1 MSLPSA
7 PFHPRVLRM
16 KTGVALVMAA
26 LAGAALAA
34 AQAHAQT
41 PATAAPRVRAN
52 VPAGPLGAA
61 LAGFARQAQ
70 VLLSFDPALADGL
83 QSPGLQG
90 SHGVQEG
97 FDALLAGT
105 SLQAHRR
112 ADGDFELRRAGAEAA
127 QLAPVVVLG
136 AGATTEGSGL
146 YTADWMR
153 SANGLVLSQRDT
165 PQSTSV
171 ITRQQMDDRAI
182 GSVRDVMENAT
193 GMNVQQAESE
203 RLTYYSRG
211 FSMDTF
217 QFDGVVKPLNSL
229 YQFGEGNLDP
239 AIYDH
244 VEIIRGAT
252 GLMSGTGN
260 PGGSVNFIRKRP
272 TREFQERPRSLPAAT
287 TRIGARST
295 CRRRSTPPALC
306 GAPGRRERAPWR
318 HDGSLQQEAGRAVW
332 HRRGRYRR
340 VDDDQRGRFGAALA
354 SARHQL
360 GRPAGA
366 GRLGQADRLAQ
377 GPGHGREVVA
387 LGHGFP

>member
-1 MSLPSA
+1 
-7 PFHPRVLRM
+7 
-16 KTGVALVMAA
+16 
-26 LAGAALAA
+26 
-34 AQAHAQT
+34 
-41 PATAAPRVRAN
+41 
-52 VPAGPLGAA
+52 
-61 LAGFARQAQ
+61 
-70 VLLSFDPALADGL
+70 
-83 QSPGLQG
+83 
-90 SHGVQEG
+90 
-97 FDALLAGT
+97 
-105 SLQAHRR
+105 
-112 ADGDFELRRAGAEAA
+112 
-127 QLAPVVVLG
+127 
-136 AGATTEGSGL
+136 
-146 YTADWMR
+146 MR

-272 TREFQERPRSLPAAT
+272 TREFQGEAKVSAGSHDTYRGEIDLSTPFNASGSVRGAWSARKSAVAT
-287 TRIGARST
+287 RWISTARSGT
-295 CRRRSTPPALC
+295 CCMASSRPISASRRRSA
-306 GAPGRRERAPWR
+306 
-318 HDGSLQQEAGRAVW
+318 RAV
-332 HRRGRYRR
+332 RCSAR
-340 VDDDQRGRFGAALA
+340 VRAASAGAACRRWTPRA
-354 SARHQL
+354 SRST
-360 GRPAGA
+360 GP
-366 GRLGQADRLAQ
+366 

>member
-1 MSLPSA
+1 M
-7 PFHPRVLRM
+7 
-16 KTGVALVMAA
+16 
-26 LAGAALAA
+26 
-34 AQAHAQT
+34 
-41 PATAAPRVRAN
+41 
-52 VPAGPLGAA
+52 
-61 LAGFARQAQ
+61 
-70 VLLSFDPALADGL
+70 
-83 QSPGLQG
+83 
-90 SHGVQEG
+90 
-97 FDALLAGT
+97 LAGT

-112 ADGDFELRRAGAEAA
+112 ADGDFELRRAGADAA

>member
-1 MSLPSA
+1 M
-7 PFHPRVLRM
+7 
-16 KTGVALVMAA
+16 
-26 LAGAALAA
+26 
-34 AQAHAQT
+34 
-41 PATAAPRVRAN
+41 
-52 VPAGPLGAA
+52 
-61 LAGFARQAQ
+61 
-70 VLLSFDPALADGL
+70 
-83 QSPGLQG
+83 
-90 SHGVQEG
+90 
-97 FDALLAGT
+97 LAGT

-272 TREFQERPRSLPAAT
+272 TREFQGEAKVSAGSHDTYRGEIDL
-287 TRIGARST
+287 
-295 CRRRSTPPALC
+295 STPFNAS
-306 GAPGRRERAPWR
+306 GSVRAPGRRERAPWR

>member
-1 MSLPSA
+1 M
-7 PFHPRVLRM
+7 
-16 KTGVALVMAA
+16 
-26 LAGAALAA
+26 
-34 AQAHAQT
+34 
-41 PATAAPRVRAN
+41 
-52 VPAGPLGAA
+52 
-61 LAGFARQAQ
+61 
-70 VLLSFDPALADGL
+70 
-83 QSPGLQG
+83 
-90 SHGVQEG
+90 QEG

-272 TREFQERPRSLPAAT
+272 TR
-287 TRIGARST
+287 I
-295 CRRRSTPPALC
+295 
-306 GAPGRRERAPWR
+306 PGRGQGLCRQPR
-318 HDGSLQQEAGRAVW
+318 HVSGRDRPVDAVQRLRLCAGRLVGAKSAVATRWISTAEAGRAVW

>member
-1 MSLPSA
+1 
-7 PFHPRVLRM
+7 
-16 KTGVALVMAA
+16 
-26 LAGAALAA
+26 
-34 AQAHAQT
+34 
-41 PATAAPRVRAN
+41 
-52 VPAGPLGAA
+52 
-61 LAGFARQAQ
+61 
-70 VLLSFDPALADGL
+70 
-83 QSPGLQG
+83 
-90 SHGVQEG
+90 
-97 FDALLAGT
+97 
-105 SLQAHRR
+105 
-112 ADGDFELRRAGAEAA
+112 
-127 QLAPVVVLG
+127 
-136 AGATTEGSGL
+136 
-146 YTADWMR
+146 MR

-306 GAPGRRERAPWR
+306 GRLVGAKERRGDTMDLYSKKRTCCMASSRPISASR
-318 HDGSLQQEAGRAVW
+318 RRSARAV
-332 HRRGRYRR
+332 RCSAR
-340 VDDDQRGRFGAALA
+340 VRAA
-354 SARHQL
+354 SA

-366 GRLGQADRLAQ
+366 GRLGPIDWPKGQAMGAKWSRWDTDSHEYFAQIEHGFSNGWNARLSYTRLENTFDAPLLFTSDVPVTLNGFSKPPLLRKFKGGSDQ
-377 GPGHGREVVA
+377 DVYGGSMDGAFDA
-387 LGHGFP
+387 LGRKHQFNLGFSHSIIKAWNQSWDTSDQAGYPIPDVKD

>member
-1 MSLPSA
+1 M
-7 PFHPRVLRM
+7 
-16 KTGVALVMAA
+16 
-26 LAGAALAA
+26 
-34 AQAHAQT
+34 
-41 PATAAPRVRAN
+41 
-52 VPAGPLGAA
+52 
-61 LAGFARQAQ
+61 
-70 VLLSFDPALADGL
+70 
-83 QSPGLQG
+83 
-90 SHGVQEG
+90 
-97 FDALLAGT
+97 LAGT

-272 TREFQERPRSLPAAT
+272 TREFREAKVSAGSHDTYRGEIDLSTPFNASGSVRGAWSARKSAVAT
-287 TRIGARST
+287 RWISTARSGT
-295 CRRRSTPPALC
+295 CCMASSRPISASRRRSA
-306 GAPGRRERAPWR
+306 
-318 HDGSLQQEAGRAVW
+318 RAV
-332 HRRGRYRR
+332 RCSAR
-340 VDDDQRGRFGAALA
+340 VRAASAGAACRRWTPRA
-354 SARHQL
+354 SRST
-360 GRPAGA
+360 
-366 GRLGQADRLAQ
+366 
-377 GPGHGREVVA
+377 GPRASHGREVVA

>member
-1 MSLPSA
+1 
-7 PFHPRVLRM
+7 
-16 KTGVALVMAA
+16 
-26 LAGAALAA
+26 
-34 AQAHAQT
+34 
-41 PATAAPRVRAN
+41 
-52 VPAGPLGAA
+52 
-61 LAGFARQAQ
+61 
-70 VLLSFDPALADGL
+70 
-83 QSPGLQG
+83 
-90 SHGVQEG
+90 
-97 FDALLAGT
+97 
-105 SLQAHRR
+105 
-112 ADGDFELRRAGAEAA
+112 
-127 QLAPVVVLG
+127 
-136 AGATTEGSGL
+136 
-146 YTADWMR
+146 MR

-272 TREFQERPRSLPAAT
+272 TREFQGEAKVSAGSHDTYRGEIDL
-287 TRIGARST
+287 
-295 CRRRSTPPALC
+295 STPFNASGSVR
-306 GAPGRRERAPWR
+306 GAWSARRAPWR

>member
-1 MSLPSA
+1 
-7 PFHPRVLRM
+7 
-16 KTGVALVMAA
+16 
-26 LAGAALAA
+26 
-34 AQAHAQT
+34 
-41 PATAAPRVRAN
+41 
-52 VPAGPLGAA
+52 
-61 LAGFARQAQ
+61 
-70 VLLSFDPALADGL
+70 
-83 QSPGLQG
+83 
-90 SHGVQEG
+90 
-97 FDALLAGT
+97 
-105 SLQAHRR
+105 
-112 ADGDFELRRAGAEAA
+112 
-127 QLAPVVVLG
+127 
-136 AGATTEGSGL
+136 
-146 YTADWMR
+146 MR

-272 TREFQERPRSLPAAT
+272 TREFRERPRSLPAAT

-306 GAPGRRERAPWR
+306 GGAWSARKSAVATRWISTA
-318 HDGSLQQEAGRAVW
+318 EAGRAVW

-377 GPGHGREVVA
+377 GASHGREVVA

>member
-1 MSLPSA
+1 M
-7 PFHPRVLRM
+7 
-16 KTGVALVMAA
+16 
-26 LAGAALAA
+26 
-34 AQAHAQT
+34 
-41 PATAAPRVRAN
+41 
-52 VPAGPLGAA
+52 
-61 LAGFARQAQ
+61 
-70 VLLSFDPALADGL
+70 
-83 QSPGLQG
+83 
-90 SHGVQEG
+90 
-97 FDALLAGT
+97 LAGT

-272 TREFQERPRSLPAAT
+272 TREFRRGQGLCRQPRHVSGRDRPVDAVQRL
-287 TRIGARST
+287 R
-295 CRRRSTPPALC
+295 LC
-306 GAPGRRERAPWR
+306 AGAPGRRERAPWR

-377 GPGHGREVVA
+377 GQAMGAKWSRWDTDSHEYFA
-387 LGHGFP
+387 QIEHGFSMAGTRACRTPGWRTPSMRRCCSPRTCR